1 MVRRIGISWKMA
13 IFELKEE
20 ITVNSD
26 IITAVVLKAQLA
38 IVKIYKYSRQY
49 LMEKINYDS
58 ISERI

>member
-1 MVRRIGISWKMA
+1 MVRIGISWKMA
-13 IFELKEE
+13 IFELKGE